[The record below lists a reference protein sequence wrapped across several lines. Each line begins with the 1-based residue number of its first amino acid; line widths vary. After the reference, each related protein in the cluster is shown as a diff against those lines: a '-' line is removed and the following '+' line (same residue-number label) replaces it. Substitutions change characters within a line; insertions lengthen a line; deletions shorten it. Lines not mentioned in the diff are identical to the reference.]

1 MENRVKDDIL
11 TGTITNKETGEAHD
25 IDPSYWF
32 PNGCELNAI
41 AKILRVVGSQYYF
54 NGSPSRMIKVDC
66 LALDCQGNVFK
77 LNLCFMP
84 ECLEEEQKIGLEITE
99 G

>member
-41 AKILRVVGSQYYF
+41 AKPDFDSKSGFTQKNI
-54 NGSPSRMIKVDC
+54 NDIKESVW
-66 LALDCQGNVFK
+66 GIVK
-77 LNLCFMP
+77 V
-84 ECLEEEQKIGLEITE
+84 
-99 G
+99 